1 MKILIPFLLRWERT
15 RVPICRSGNFRTK
28 KFQIQRSRWGFT
40 LSNWGE
46 VQSPIFR
53 VTTFRSSSHLS
64 SSIQLQQTPQ
74 IILHLRQQKQIHYP
88 AIYKANM
95 SMYTYTGVRVCV
107 YISLN
112 FKQFSKSVQVS
123 GINYSLIR
131 KYERSQISVM
141 FSERRNSF
149 LCFLL
154 GIFFVL
160 RFLLLERERRL
171 QQEKEAY
178 WRRRDCVWLSL
189 SARKNSVINALTR
202 RWSFLTSRALVAN
215 LFYFFIFIFIYIF
228 LQ

>member
-1 MKILIPFLLRWERT
+1 MRWERT

-95 SMYTYTGVRVCV
+95 SMYTYTGVHVCV
-107 YISLN
+107 YLSQFQAIFQIRSSFRDQLQSDQEIWKIST
-112 FKQFSKSVQVS
+112 FCDVFREK
-123 GINYSLIR
+123 
-131 KYERSQISVM
+131 
-141 FSERRNSF
+141 NSF
-149 LCFLL
+149 LCFQL

-160 RFLLLERERRL
+160 RFLLLERERKL

-202 RWSFLTSRALVAN
+202 RWSFNFTCSCCQSILF
-215 LFYFFIFIFIYIF
+215 FYFYLYIYIF

>member
-15 RVPICRSGNFRTK
+15 RVPICRSVNFRTK

-107 YISLN
+107 YLSQFQAIFQIRSSFRDQLQSDQEIWKIST
-112 FKQFSKSVQVS
+112 FCDVFREKEF
-123 GINYSLIR
+123 
-131 KYERSQISVM
+131 ISV
-141 FSERRNSF
+141 FSTRYF
-149 LCFLL
+149 LCSTFSA
-154 GIFFVL
+154 F
-160 RFLLLERERRL
+160 RER
-171 QQEKEAY
+171 KKA
-178 WRRRDCVWLSL
+178 
-189 SARKNSVINALTR
+189 SARKRGLLKKAWLRVTFSQCTQEFCNKRTHAPMK
-202 RWSFLTSRALVAN
+202 F
-215 LFYFFIFIFIYIF
+215 
-228 LQ
+228 